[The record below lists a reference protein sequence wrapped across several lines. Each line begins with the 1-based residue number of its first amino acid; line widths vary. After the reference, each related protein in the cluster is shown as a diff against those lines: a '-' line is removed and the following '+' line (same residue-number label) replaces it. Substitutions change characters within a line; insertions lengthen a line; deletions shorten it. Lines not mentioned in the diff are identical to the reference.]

1 MQASISRARSNN
13 RMCERARGR
22 ATQESG
28 FPRSEKRSA
37 LFGRTDN
44 WFRLAQRTSRSDSST
59 AHAGPNFTPCPANIS
74 DVRDARTPQFQTNT
88 SSATAAGFRCSRC
101 GFPARQRRAT
111 STERAARTHAKP
123 SRRAVGRGEELARGR
138 CVDGPK
144 GEDSPLECTK
154 KIQEARDLS
163 PGEFGAPTAA
173 AFGGLCCPSA
183 LSLPRVSSGA
193 DDGPAQNGLIPSS
206 QRRKLALIPA
216 ILLDRFGVR
225 STTTGTEGRS
235 GSHSTSKI
243 SFEGRPPG
251 DRHRQ
256 VQHRLGRPPDRC
268 SGQAIAS
275 PRPRGEESEPG
286 HGALALCMGFS
297 LVSGKRQHRS
307 GRK

>member
-1 MQASISRARSNN
+1 MQASTSHARPNS
-13 RMCERARGR
+13 RMCEQARGR

-28 FPRSEKRSA
+28 FSRSEKRSA
-37 LFGRTDN
+37 LFWANRQLVQAGAVSGPAGPIGLRPTPGQTS
-44 WFRLAQRTSRSDSST
+44 RHARRTSTTCETRGRPGSK
-59 AHAGPNFTPCPANIS
+59 
-74 DVRDARTPQFQTNT
+74 RT
-88 SSATAAGFRCSRC
+88 RR
-101 GFPARQRRAT
+101 ARQRQ
-111 STERAARTHAKP
+111 
-123 SRRAVGRGEELARGR
+123 VF
-138 CVDGPK
+138 V
-144 GEDSPLECTK
+144 
-154 KIQEARDLS
+154 
-163 PGEFGAPTAA
+163 AA
-173 AFGGLCCPSA
+173 AVDSLHVNDALRQRKERLTPTRSQVAEGL
-183 LSLPRVSSGA
+183 
-193 DDGPAQNGLIPSS
+193 D
-206 QRRKLALIPA
+206 
-216 ILLDRFGVR
+216 
-225 STTTGTEGRS
+225 EGKNLREAEDRS